1 MDHQVGHIN
10 LFIIKRVMTGRQR
23 ILKIVYPLWIAFTKL
38 MGMNTRILANAKNA
52 RPAQSI
58 YELSVPLNNGNAL
71 PLNTYKGRKLLLV
84 NTASNCGYT
93 NQYDDL
99 QKLYQQFNNQLEII
113 AFPANDFKE
122 QEKGSDSDIAQ
133 FCKVNFGVTF
143 PLAKKSVVVKS
154 AGQNNIFNW
163 LTSKAKNG
171 WNEKAP
177 TWNFSKY
184 LIDEQGMLTHYFDPS
199 VSPLSEEVLKA

>member
-1 MDHQVGHIN
+1 
-10 LFIIKRVMTGRQR
+10 MTVKQR
-23 ILKIVYPLWIAFTKL
+23 LLKIVYPLWIAFTKL
-38 MGMNTRILANAKNA
+38 MGRNTKVFTNSKNVQ
-52 RPAQSI
+52 PAESI
-58 YELSVPLNNGNAL
+58 YSLQVPLSNGNTL
-71 PLNTYKGRKLLLV
+71 PLEAYKGKKIMLV

-122 QEKGSDSDIAQ
+122 QEKGTDSDIAQ
-133 FCKVNFGVTF
+133 FCKINFGVTF

-154 AGQNNIFNW
+154 NDQNSIFKW
-163 LTSKAKNG
+163 LTNKTKNG

-177 TWNFSKY
+177 SWNFSKY
-184 LIDEQGMLTHYFDPS
+184 LINEQGMLTHYFDPS
-199 VSPLSEEVLKA
+199 ISPLSEAVVKAIGMDGRRQTAEGKK